1 MTGISRDL
9 GDRENLSPFIL
20 VIDDTTEVAAV
31 VEAAVQGRIGSVVSV
46 LDLGSAKR
54 KLITSEPVLI
64 LCRVLL
70 GSDEEAGYRFARELQ
85 GHPDLSRVPL
95 ILIANEVTESVIRKA
110 TEVGAKTLV
119 PWPVSPES
127 LSYRIFPLIGEH
139 AAPLEAASSSGAP
152 SVKPVPAAPTA
163 PVAKPAAPSL
173 RQQPSQSQTVPHSA
187 PPAAMPV
194 QSEKLNYAQ
203 QLLAKVLHNLRTSA
217 LLDIAD
223 MDDVPRIV
231 MEMTR
236 TVCGVKDERKGPDSH
251 AGKGEKPREE
261 VKPDPSI
268 QIDLDSVFGNK
279 K

>member
-1 MTGISRDL
+1 MSA
-9 GDRENLSPFIL
+9 FIL
-20 VIDDTTEVAAV
+20 VIDDTTEIAPV
-31 VEAAVQGRIGSVVSV
+31 VEAAVQGRFSNVVSV

-54 KLITSEPVLI
+54 KLIASEPVLI
-64 LCRVLL
+64 ICRVLL

-95 ILIANEVTESVIRKA
+95 ILVANEVTEAVIRAA

-127 LSYRIFPLIGEH
+127 LGYRIFPLIGEH
-139 AAPLEAASSSGAP
+139 AGAPDGAAKSAAKSSAEPAPTPPPRAAATPPATASPAQRAQSVPTPQPVTPTAGVAAGAPL
-152 SVKPVPAAPTA
+152 T
-163 PVAKPAAPSL
+163 
-173 RQQPSQSQTVPHSA
+173 
-187 PPAAMPV
+187 PP

-217 LLDIAD
+217 LLDVAD

-236 TVCGVKDERKGPDSH
+236 TVCGIKDDRRPGEPA
-251 AGKGEKPREE
+251 AGKGEKARAE
-261 VKPDPSI
+261 VKSDPSI
-268 QIDLDSVFGNK
+268 QIDLDTVFGSK